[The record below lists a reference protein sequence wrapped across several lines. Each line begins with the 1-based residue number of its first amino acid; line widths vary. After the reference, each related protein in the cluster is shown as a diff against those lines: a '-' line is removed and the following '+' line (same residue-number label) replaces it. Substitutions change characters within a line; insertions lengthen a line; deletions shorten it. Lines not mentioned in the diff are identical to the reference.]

1 MLEVSTP
8 EARIK
13 AITSET
19 EKIFRRI
26 ISDKIASIRGESSI
40 VPTFELPLNKEA
52 LRSKGIDSR
61 VVDLFSEE
69 NENGTVE
76 ITVFTN
82 EVRIFNIHTLRS
94 MFVSPLRP
102 YLRMDGL
109 VYSSQI
115 QQSADA
121 FLGALSSDEFQDP
134 TSRISKRKEE
144 QFAAFKNASNILDV
158 ITAAKPK

>member
-1 MLEVSTP
+1 MMIGGGGKMEDNIWQDTINLPGRWAVR
-8 EARIK
+8 ARIGDYRWEYWTILVY
-13 AITSET
+13 A
-19 EKIFRRI
+19 
-26 ISDKIASIRGESSI
+26 GG
-40 VPTFELPLNKEA
+40 
-52 LRSKGIDSR
+52 GI
-61 VVDLFSEE
+61 SEE

-121 FLGALSSDEFQDP
+121 FLGALSLDEFQDP